1 MAHQKIQNVRMF
13 KRNLT
18 SDAFDAISFD
28 KKEIKSPAKI
38 NLPKKHEPMFRYGLI
53 TLCGLSLLVLLLLA
67 ILYFEYK
74 HEIKS
79 ILRDQESQKIE
90 INLLKKELNEFML
103 VKSHDEVI
111 DDASLPVINYWGSIK
126 AKGKTKALVELNGN
140 RQLVVLGHLFDS
152 GWRITELFD
161 EYLII
166 ESESGTSIQVNR
178 EEPA

>member
-1 MAHQKIQNVRMF
+1 
-13 KRNLT
+13 
-18 SDAFDAISFD
+18 
-28 KKEIKSPAKI
+28 
-38 NLPKKHEPMFRYGLI
+38 
-53 TLCGLSLLVLLLLA
+53 LLLLS
-67 ILYFEYK
+67 ILYFEYQ

-111 DDASLPVINYWGSIK
+111 DDAPLPVINYWGSIK
-126 AKGKTKALVELNGN
+126 VKGKTKALVELNGN

-152 GWRITELFD
+152 GWRITELID